1 MVLNPYFRFKETEQ
15 NVVEDN
21 IVELIKMMG
30 KNVWY
35 IPRQFVNLDR
45 LFGEDP
51 LNKFTKAYPIE
62 VYVASVSGFEG
73 TDIITK
79 FGIEVKDKL
88 NLIISKKR
96 FNQEVT
102 TKDADIIRPNE
113 GDLIYFPL
121 SKTIFEINFVEHEL
135 PFYQLDKNYI
145 FTLICETFVY
155 SAEQFETGN
164 SEMDTL
170 SESKQNVYNFVL
182 GATFAGFTAAYNKAV
197 RGEKYAVSGTV
208 TGTTAYFRMLD
219 FDLGGTT
226 MGADMAAINGI
237 TFNSPTV
244 LISEVSGS
252 TFRILSVSDT
262 DKTVPINVIKEDLAG
277 EINPLDFQRGF
288 TGAGSKI
295 DTPIINFTET
305 DPFSEGN
312 Y

>member
-1 MVLNPYFRFKETEQ
+1 MVLNPHFRFKETEQ

-21 IVELIKMMG
+21 IIEIIKMMG

-62 VYVASVSGFEG
+62 VYVASISGFEG

-88 NLIISKKR
+88 NLIVSKKR
-96 FNQEVT
+96 FNQEIT
-102 TKDADIIRPNE
+102 TKDAEIIRPNE

-145 FTLICETFVY
+145 FTLACETFVY

-164 SEMDTL
+164 TEMDTL
-170 SESKQNVYNFVL
+170 SESKQNVFNFII
-182 GATFAGFTAAYNKAV
+182 GATFSGFTAAYNRAV
-197 RGEKYAVSGTV
+197 RGEKYSVSGTV
-208 TGTTAYFRMLD
+208 AGTTAYFRMLD

-226 MGADMAAINGI
+226 MNADMAAINGI

-252 TFRILSVSDT
+252 TFRILSVNTT
-262 DKTVPINVIKEDLAG
+262 DKIVPINVIKEDLAG
-277 EINPLDFQRGF
+277 ETNPLDFQRGF

-295 DTPIINFTET
+295 DIAIINFTET